1 MEDNVISWQPF
12 PRSQFQWL
20 VKRWKWSSQHL
31 LLWFKE
37 GHSISTYLTMGDN
50 FDEQDLEYWEFLPF
64 NAVKRQC
71 PGYPSFVLDVVIDHR
86 LARKPHEEEKEN
98 KIDQRRKEGC
108 SSHFNLSCKRRNNP
122 SFSFSC
128 PAVFSKKIIRK
139 SWPSGDYHSLFG
151 IFTSREMGQGLNT
164 TRKSPSLWNCLQ
176 REVNFKSFF
185 PLPFWDM
192 VSWNRRSFRI
202 VTYKPY

>member
-1 MEDNVISWQPF
+1 MNKTWNIESFFLLMLLNDSVLVI
-12 PRSQFQWL
+12 
-20 VKRWKWSSQHL
+20 L
-31 LLWFKE
+31 LLSW
-37 GHSISTYLTMGDN
+37 TLWLT
-50 FDEQDLEYWEFLPF
+50 
-64 NAVKRQC
+64 
-71 PGYPSFVLDVVIDHR
+71 IDW

-139 SWPSGDYHSLFG
+139 SWPSGDYHPLFE
-151 IFTSREMGQGLNT
+151 IFTSREMGQGLST

-202 VTYKPY
+202 VTYKPYWTKFIWATTWVLEHQPH